1 MLRNLLSLVDLGMFM
16 VRDLVCNLLLLIVFN
31 LPDSDGGCLEERT
44 NRTPNPP
51 TCNVQM
57 IRIFNALLFL

>member
-1 MLRNLLSLVDLGMFM
+1 M
-16 VRDLVCNLLLLIVFN
+16 VRDIVCNLLLLIVFN

-57 IRIFNALLFL
+57 IRISNAFLFL

>member
-16 VRDLVCNLLLLIVFN
+16 VRDLVCNLLLLMVFN
-31 LPDSDGGCLEERT
+31 LPYSDGECLEERT